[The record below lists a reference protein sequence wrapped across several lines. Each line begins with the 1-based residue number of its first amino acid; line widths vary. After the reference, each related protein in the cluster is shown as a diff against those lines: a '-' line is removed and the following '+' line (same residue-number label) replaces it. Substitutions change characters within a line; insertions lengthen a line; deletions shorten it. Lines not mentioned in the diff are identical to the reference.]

1 MVWLNFI
8 LGLDFIFLC
17 IIILHNHTQK
27 QRKRNE
33 NLTIIDDKIEWQHIS
48 LLDVLLEQLLMWF

>member
-17 IIILHNHTQK
+17 IIMLYNHTQT
-27 QRKRNE
+27 QRKGKE
-33 NLTIIDDKIEWQHIS
+33 DLTIIDDKIE
-48 LLDVLLEQLLMWF
+48 

>member
-1 MVWLNFI
+1 MLY
-8 LGLDFIFLC
+8 
-17 IIILHNHTQK
+17 NHTQK
-27 QRKRNE
+27 QRKGKE

>member
-17 IIILHNHTQK
+17 IIILYNHTQK

>member
-17 IIILHNHTQK
+17 IIILYNHTQK
-27 QRKRNE
+27 QRKRDE

-48 LLDVLLEQLLMWF
+48 LLDV